1 VTADRRAALHGH
13 VARVSLSPAV
23 CADAA
28 PVRLQRCEQRGPSH
42 LAIIFAS
49 PCRIVRHGFRHP
61 ANPRSDPTSRT
72 VAVVAASSVI
82 SKA

>member
-1 VTADRRAALHGH
+1 VGPGFSDVDPNSDGDL
-13 VARVSLSPAV
+13 
-23 CADAA
+23 
-28 PVRLQRCEQRGPSH
+28 LQIKLEQ
-42 LAIIFAS
+42 
-49 PCRIVRHGFRHP
+49 RIVRHGFRHP